1 MIITLIIVLISFLA
15 LGFLIRVAK
24 SRVSAS
30 KVLENPTEHMRAV
43 DLEAFQNLV
52 DPDEAEFLRTN
63 LPSAEFRRIQRER
76 LRAAVEY
83 VSCAAQNAAVL
94 LRLADAGRRS
104 PDQAT
109 AEAAEKLV
117 QNALRLRLYAL
128 QAIPRLYLGMVL
140 PGARI
145 SAVGIAERYEQMTR
159 LVVLLGCL
167 QYPTRGVS
175 AAL

>member
-1 MIITLIIVLISFLA
+1 MIITLVIVLISFLA

-52 DPDEAEFLRTN
+52 DPDEAEFLRTH

-104 PDQAT
+104 PDPAT

-145 SAVGIAERYEQMTR
+145 SPVGIAERYEQMTR